1 MVDWCDRQEERA
13 FWLCATTMLLVRR
26 CGLLID
32 CGGAPLANCA
42 RSVAAVAARRVG
54 SVLVDEFDQADQV
67 VCEAKQSDHFFC
79 TAAAEQT
86 TNARAEPPKSTTN
99 AETVVDVERIA
110 RTRSLYYLD
119 NVVSHCVARASIQE
133 QRAKRRAAMQITALA
148 LLSAS
153 RTRFLLVV
161 VFLIVLFNSPTP
173 PQAIRVALVGGRAY
187 QRCPFAFV
195 VRARAFSTFRLAHHE
210 KRRFWRAFRSLSCE
224 QLKAMFS

>member
-1 MVDWCDRQEERA
+1 MVAKLALLIEAAAVAVVDWCDRQEERA

-119 NVVSHCVARASIQE
+119 NVVSHCVARASVQE
-133 QRAKRRAAMQITALA
+133 S
-148 LLSAS
+148 SA
-153 RTRFLLVV
+153 RNV
-161 VFLIVLFNSPTP
+161 VFLARFSKL
-173 PQAIRVALVGGRAY
+173 
-187 QRCPFAFV
+187 V
-195 VRARAFSTFRLAHHE
+195 VRAIKSYVLLIFRNLCA
-210 KRRFWRAFRSLSCE
+210 
-224 QLKAMFS
+224 QLIFF